1 MKILIQTNY
10 SSNVK
15 EWNHITSF
23 NKLAYC
29 NKWGYSFQNVY
40 LDYGGDPL
48 QIQNGQLKVFE
59 VLKAGLQSH
68 DAVMLMGCDTVFTN
82 FARKIEDII
91 KDDPRVVVAKEHFG
105 MDCVNNDVM
114 IFPKGKQSSEFIEFI
129 INKKDEWKNLRFFWQ
144 TLISNKLKEEGLGD
158 LLRVVGARVM
168 NSCAQTN
175 SKLSIWQKGDW
186 VFHAMGW
193 EKEIRLKLLT
203 RARQLAVDD
212 PSLLQDFID

>member
-1 MKILIQTNY
+1 MKILILTNY

-23 NKLAYC
+23 NKLAYS

-40 LDYGGDPL
+40 LDYGGDAL

-114 IFPKGKQSSEFIEFI
+114 IFPKGIQSNNFIELI
-129 INKKDEWKNLRFFWQ
+129 IDKKDEWKNLRFFWQ
-144 TLISNKLKEEGLGD
+144 TYISNKLKEGGLGD
-158 LLRVVGARVM
+158 LLKVVGARVM

-193 EKEIRLKLLT
+193 EKELRLKLLT
-203 RARQLAVDD
+203 RARQLAVDA

>member
-1 MKILIQTNY
+1 MKIQVLTNY
-10 SSNVK
+10 SLNVK
-15 EWNHITSF
+15 EWNNVTSF

-29 NKWGYSFQNVY
+29 NKWGYSFLNYY
-40 LDYGGDPL
+40 LDYGDDSI
-48 QIQNGQLKVFE
+48 QIQKSQLNLLE
-59 VLKAGLQSH
+59 VLKSGLQAH
-68 DAVMLMGCDTVFTN
+68 DAVMMMGGDTIFTN

-114 IFPKGKQSSEFIEFI
+114 IFPRGKQSNEFIEFI
-129 INKKDEWKNLRFFWQ
+129 IDKKDEWKDLRFFWQ
-144 TLISNKLKEEGLGD
+144 TLISNKLKEGALGD

-212 PSLLQDFID
+212 PSLLQDFIE